1 MAVLNAGARAN
12 GSSGPRLPV
21 VAADQA
27 ALTVRSLYA
36 DGDPSNITK
45 VLAGSPDTLAAM
57 APFLSQVMNPTTLD
71 LATKEVVV
79 LRVSVVNR
87 CAYCIP
93 THQRVAR
100 RAGLSDAAVAALSEP
115 VLGAAGLGAR
125 ERVLAAY
132 CDQLVADAA
141 AVGDDLLAEM
151 RRHFEDHEIVE
162 VTVLAGAIT
171 TLNYVA
177 SVAGVPLDPATLVST

>member
-1 MAVLNAGARAN
+1 VAVLSEADREAEAAGA
-12 GSSGPRLPV
+12 RLPV
-21 VAADQA
+21 VGREQA
-27 ALTVRSLYA
+27 PLSVRAMYTEE
-36 DGDPSNITK
+36 DPSNITK

-87 CAYCIP
+87 CAYCVP
-93 THQRVAR
+93 THQVVAR
-100 RAGLSDAAVAALSEP
+100 KAGLSVEAVAALSAVE
-115 VLGAAGLGAR
+115 LTGDGLTPR
-125 ERVLAAY
+125 EYALAAY
-132 CDQLVADAA
+132 CDQVIADAA
-141 AVGDDLLAEM
+141 AVGDELLAEM

-162 VTVLAGAIT
+162 LTVLAGAIT

-177 SVAGVPLDPATLVST
+177 SVAGIPLDPRTLSAT